1 MKKINK
7 EVQKII
13 KDFKIK
19 PSVLKEIKPI
29 SDEEFAKASFRFTID
44 LINYTR
50 CCAQLF
56 CNDCNGVIKQDTW
69 VDDSLFACKCDNSKK

>member
-19 PSVLKEIKPI
+19 PSVLKEIKHI
-29 SDEEFAKASFRFTID
+29 SDKEFAKAYVKFTID

-50 CCAQLF
+50 CCKSDSELF
-56 CNDCNGVIKQDTW
+56 ICPNVKVYDFGRN
-69 VDDSLFACKCDNSKK
+69 